1 MKWLYS
7 DILKE
12 KKALKTLVILLVTVN
27 AIVLAVLLFGIV
39 LAVLLFGP
47 SKKPDASVRK
57 PENAAGSNQSGMV
70 LNTSEETDIEENKS
84 DSEADNLE
92 ADTGSEE
99 AGAEEKLPGSE
110 EEGFRTQGNPENLP
124 GSEEEDFRTQG
135 NPEEEPDQ
143 AEDLYDNENPDNTE
157 DLYNEGNL
165 NKTEETEGTEGTEGT
180 EEPDGTEGTA
190 ANPENTEND
199 TAYGSD
205 TEEAPGSGPVLEL
218 TDEHITLRVG
228 EEFDYYKYIKTM
240 EDRDGSSLSRYIHL
254 SQIVNTWIPGDYTV
268 TYRITSPI
276 DGQSVSKDLLVTV
289 E

>member
-27 AIVLAVLLFGIV
+27 AIVLAVLLFG
-39 LAVLLFGP
+39 P

-70 LNTSEETDIEENKS
+70 LNTAEETDMEKNKS

-99 AGAEEKLPGSE
+99 AGAEE
-110 EEGFRTQGNPENLP
+110 NLP

-135 NPEEEPDQ
+135 DPEEEPDQ
-143 AEDLYDNENPDNTE
+143 AEDPYDNENPNNTE

-165 NKTEETEGTEGTEGT
+165 NNTEETEGT
-180 EEPDGTEGTA
+180 A
-190 ANPENTEND
+190 ANAEND
-199 TAYGSD
+199 TSYGSD
-205 TEEAPGSGPVLEL
+205 TEQAPGSGPVLEL

>member
-27 AIVLAVLLFGIV
+27 AIVLAVLLFG
-39 LAVLLFGP
+39 P

-57 PENAAGSNQSGMV
+57 PENASGSSQSGMV
-70 LNTSEETDIEENKS
+70 LNTSEEADIEENKS

-99 AGAEEKLPGSE
+99 AGAEE
-110 EEGFRTQGNPENLP
+110 NLP
-124 GSEEEDFRTQG
+124 GSE
-135 NPEEEPDQ
+135 
-143 AEDLYDNENPDNTE
+143 
-157 DLYNEGNL
+157 
-165 NKTEETEGTEGTEGT
+165 
-180 EEPDGTEGTA
+180 GTA
-190 ANPENTEND
+190 ANAEND
-199 TAYGSD
+199 TSYGSD
-205 TEEAPGSGPVLEL
+205 TEQAPGSGPVLEL

-254 SQIVNTWIPGDYTV
+254 SQIVNTWIPGDYIV

>member
-27 AIVLAVLLFGIV
+27 AIVLAVLLFG
-39 LAVLLFGP
+39 P

-57 PENAAGSNQSGMV
+57 PENASGSNQSGMV
-70 LNTSEETDIEENKS
+70 LNTSEEADIEENKS

-99 AGAEEKLPGSE
+99 AGAEE
-110 EEGFRTQGNPENLP
+110 NLP

-135 NPEEEPDQ
+135 DPEEEPDQ
-143 AEDLYDNENPDNTE
+143 AEDPYDNENPNNTE

-165 NKTEETEGTEGTEGT
+165 NNTEETEGT
-180 EEPDGTEGTA
+180 A
-190 ANPENTEND
+190 ANAEND
-199 TAYGSD
+199 TSYGSD
-205 TEEAPGSGPVLEL
+205 TEQAPGSGPVLEL

>member
-27 AIVLAVLLFGIV
+27 AIVLAVLLFG
-39 LAVLLFGP
+39 P

-57 PENAAGSNQSGMV
+57 PENAAGSSQSGMV
-70 LNTSEETDIEENKS
+70 LNTSQETDIEENKS

-99 AGAEEKLPGSE
+99 AGSE
-110 EEGFRTQGNPENLP
+110 ENLP
-124 GSEEEDFRTQG
+124 GSE
-135 NPEEEPDQ
+135 
-143 AEDLYDNENPDNTE
+143 
-157 DLYNEGNL
+157 
-165 NKTEETEGTEGTEGT
+165 
-180 EEPDGTEGTA
+180 GTA
-190 ANPENTEND
+190 ANAEND

-205 TEEAPGSGPVLEL
+205 TEQAPGSGPVLEL

>member
-7 DILKE
+7 DILNE
-12 KKALKTLVILLVTVN
+12 KKGLKTLVILLVTVN
-27 AIVLAVLLFGIV
+27 AIVLAVLLFG
-39 LAVLLFGP
+39 P

-57 PENAAGSNQSGMV
+57 SENAAGSSQSGMV
-70 LNTSEETDIEENKS
+70 LNTSEETDMEEKKS

-99 AGAEEKLPGSE
+99 AGAEE
-110 EEGFRTQGNPENLP
+110 NLP

-135 NPEEEPDQ
+135 DPEEEPDQ
-143 AEDLYDNENPDNTE
+143 AEDPYDNENPNNTE

-165 NKTEETEGTEGTEGT
+165 NNTEETEGT
-180 EEPDGTEGTA
+180 A
-190 ANPENTEND
+190 ANAEND
-199 TAYGSD
+199 TSYGSD
-205 TEEAPGSGPVLEL
+205 TEQAPGSGPVLEL

>member
-27 AIVLAVLLFGIV
+27 AIVLAVLLFG
-39 LAVLLFGP
+39 P

-57 PENAAGSNQSGMV
+57 PENAAGSSQSGMV
-70 LNTSEETDIEENKS
+70 LNTSEETDMEENKS

-99 AGAEEKLPGSE
+99 AGAEE
-110 EEGFRTQGNPENLP
+110 NLP

-135 NPEEEPDQ
+135 DPEEEPDQ
-143 AEDLYDNENPDNTE
+143 AEDPYDNENPNNTE

-165 NKTEETEGTEGTEGT
+165 NNTEETEGT
-180 EEPDGTEGTA
+180 A
-190 ANPENTEND
+190 ANTEND

>member
-27 AIVLAVLLFGIV
+27 AIVLAVLLFG
-39 LAVLLFGP
+39 P

-57 PENAAGSNQSGMV
+57 PENASGSNQSGMV

-99 AGAEEKLPGSE
+99 AGAEE
-110 EEGFRTQGNPENLP
+110 NLP
-124 GSEEEDFRTQG
+124 GSEEDFRTQG

-165 NKTEETEGTEGTEGT
+165 NNTEETEGTEGT
-180 EEPDGTEGTA
+180 EEPDGTEGTSPNA
-190 ANPENTEND
+190 END

>member
-27 AIVLAVLLFGIV
+27 AIVLAVLLFG
-39 LAVLLFGP
+39 P

-57 PENAAGSNQSGMV
+57 PENASGSNQSGMV
-70 LNTSEETDIEENKS
+70 LNTSEETDMEENKS

-99 AGAEEKLPGSE
+99 AGAEE
-110 EEGFRTQGNPENLP
+110 NLP
-124 GSEEEDFRTQG
+124 GSE
-135 NPEEEPDQ
+135 
-143 AEDLYDNENPDNTE
+143 
-157 DLYNEGNL
+157 
-165 NKTEETEGTEGTEGT
+165 
-180 EEPDGTEGTA
+180 GTA
-190 ANPENTEND
+190 ANAEND

-254 SQIVNTWIPGDYTV
+254 SQIVNTWIPGDYIV

>member
-27 AIVLAVLLFGIV
+27 AIVLAVLLFG
-39 LAVLLFGP
+39 P

-57 PENAAGSNQSGMV
+57 PENASGSNQSGMV
-70 LNTSEETDIEENKS
+70 LNTSEETDLDEKKS
-84 DSEADNLE
+84 DSEAENFE

-99 AGAEEKLPGSE
+99 AGAEE
-110 EEGFRTQGNPENLP
+110 NLP
-124 GSEEEDFRTQG
+124 GSEEDFRTQG

-165 NKTEETEGTEGTEGT
+165 NNTEETEGT
-180 EEPDGTEGTA
+180 A
-190 ANPENTEND
+190 ANAEND
-199 TAYGSD
+199 TSYGSD
-205 TEEAPGSGPVLEL
+205 TEQAPGSGPVLEL

-254 SQIVNTWIPGDYTV
+254 SQIVNTWIPGDYIV

>member
-27 AIVLAVLLFGIV
+27 AIVLAVLLFG
-39 LAVLLFGP
+39 P

-57 PENAAGSNQSGMV
+57 SENVAGSSQSGMV
-70 LNTSEETDIEENKS
+70 LNTSQETDIEENKS
-84 DSEADNLE
+84 DSEADNFE

-99 AGAEEKLPGSE
+99 AGAEE
-110 EEGFRTQGNPENLP
+110 NLP
-124 GSEEEDFRTQG
+124 GSE
-135 NPEEEPDQ
+135 
-143 AEDLYDNENPDNTE
+143 
-157 DLYNEGNL
+157 
-165 NKTEETEGTEGTEGT
+165 
-180 EEPDGTEGTA
+180 GTA
-190 ANPENTEND
+190 ANAEND

-205 TEEAPGSGPVLEL
+205 TEQALGSGPVLEL

>member
-27 AIVLAVLLFGIV
+27 AIVLAVLLFG
-39 LAVLLFGP
+39 P

-57 PENAAGSNQSGMV
+57 PENAAGSSQSGMV
-70 LNTSEETDIEENKS
+70 LNTSQETDLDEKKS
-84 DSEADNLE
+84 DSEAENFE

-99 AGAEEKLPGSE
+99 AGAEE
-110 EEGFRTQGNPENLP
+110 NLP
-124 GSEEEDFRTQG
+124 GSEEDFRTQG
-135 NPEEEPDQ
+135 DPEEEPDQ
-143 AEDLYDNENPDNTE
+143 AEDLYDNENPNNTE

-165 NKTEETEGTEGTEGT
+165 NNTEETEGTEGTE
-180 EEPDGTEGTA
+180 ESDGTEGTA
-190 ANPENTEND
+190 ANAEND

-205 TEEAPGSGPVLEL
+205 TEQAPGSGPVLEL

-254 SQIVNTWIPGDYTV
+254 SQIVNTWIPGDYIV

-276 DGQSVSKDLLVTV
+276 DGQSVSKDLRVTV

>member
-27 AIVLAVLLFGIV
+27 AIVLAVLLFG
-39 LAVLLFGP
+39 P
-47 SKKPDASVRK
+47 SKNPDASVRK
-57 PENAAGSNQSGMV
+57 SENVAGSSQSGMV
-70 LNTSEETDIEENKS
+70 LNTSEETDMEEKKS

-99 AGAEEKLPGSE
+99 AGAEE
-110 EEGFRTQGNPENLP
+110 NLP
-124 GSEEEDFRTQG
+124 GSE
-135 NPEEEPDQ
+135 
-143 AEDLYDNENPDNTE
+143 
-157 DLYNEGNL
+157 
-165 NKTEETEGTEGTEGT
+165 
-180 EEPDGTEGTA
+180 GTA
-190 ANPENTEND
+190 ANAETNTENTEND

>member
-27 AIVLAVLLFGIV
+27 AIVLAVLLFG
-39 LAVLLFGP
+39 P

-57 PENAAGSNQSGMV
+57 PENAAGSSQSGMV
-70 LNTSEETDIEENKS
+70 LNTSEETDLDENKS

-99 AGAEEKLPGSE
+99 AGAEE
-110 EEGFRTQGNPENLP
+110 NLP
-124 GSEEEDFRTQG
+124 GSE
-135 NPEEEPDQ
+135 
-143 AEDLYDNENPDNTE
+143 
-157 DLYNEGNL
+157 
-165 NKTEETEGTEGTEGT
+165 
-180 EEPDGTEGTA
+180 GTA
-190 ANPENTEND
+190 ANAEND

-205 TEEAPGSGPVLEL
+205 TEQAPGSGPVLEL

>member
-27 AIVLAVLLFGIV
+27 AIVLAVLLFG
-39 LAVLLFGP
+39 P

-57 PENAAGSNQSGMV
+57 PENAAGSSQSGMV
-70 LNTSEETDIEENKS
+70 LNTSEETDLDEKKS
-84 DSEADNLE
+84 DSEAENFE

-99 AGAEEKLPGSE
+99 AGAEE
-110 EEGFRTQGNPENLP
+110 NLP
-124 GSEEEDFRTQG
+124 GSEEDFRTQG

-165 NKTEETEGTEGTEGT
+165 NNTEETEGTEGTEGT

-190 ANPENTEND
+190 ANTENTEND

-205 TEEAPGSGPVLEL
+205 TEQAPGSGPVLEL

>member
-27 AIVLAVLLFGIV
+27 AIVLAVLLFG
-39 LAVLLFGP
+39 P

-57 PENAAGSNQSGMV
+57 PENAAGSSQSGMV
-70 LNTSEETDIEENKS
+70 LNTSEETDMEENKS

-99 AGAEEKLPGSE
+99 AGAEE
-110 EEGFRTQGNPENLP
+110 NLP
-124 GSEEEDFRTQG
+124 GSEEDDFRTQG
-135 NPEEEPDQ
+135 DPEEEPDQ
-143 AEDLYDNENPDNTE
+143 AEDPYDNENPNNTE

-165 NKTEETEGTEGTEGT
+165 NNTEETEGT
-180 EEPDGTEGTA
+180 A
-190 ANPENTEND
+190 ANTEND

>member
-27 AIVLAVLLFGIV
+27 AIVLAVLLFG
-39 LAVLLFGP
+39 P

-57 PENAAGSNQSGMV
+57 PENAAGSSQSGMV
-70 LNTSEETDIEENKS
+70 LNTSEETDMEEKKS

-110 EEGFRTQGNPENLP
+110 EE
-124 GSEEEDFRTQG
+124 DFRTQG
-135 NPEEEPDQ
+135 DPEEEPDQ
-143 AEDLYDNENPDNTE
+143 AEDPYDNENPNNTE

-165 NKTEETEGTEGTEGT
+165 NNTEETEGT
-180 EEPDGTEGTA
+180 A
-190 ANPENTEND
+190 ANAEND
-199 TAYGSD
+199 TSYGSD
-205 TEEAPGSGPVLEL
+205 TEQAPGSGPVLEL

>member
-27 AIVLAVLLFGIV
+27 AIVLAVLLFG
-39 LAVLLFGP
+39 P

-57 PENAAGSNQSGMV
+57 PENAAGSSQSGMV
-70 LNTSEETDIEENKS
+70 LNTSEETDMEENKS
-84 DSEADNLE
+84 DSEAENFE

-99 AGAEEKLPGSE
+99 TGAE
-110 EEGFRTQGNPENLP
+110 ENLP
-124 GSEEEDFRTQG
+124 GSEENFRTQG

-165 NKTEETEGTEGTEGT
+165 NNTEETEGTEET

>member
-27 AIVLAVLLFGIV
+27 AIVLAVLLFG
-39 LAVLLFGP
+39 P

-57 PENAAGSNQSGMV
+57 SENAAGSSQSGMV
-70 LNTSEETDIEENKS
+70 LNTSEETDMEENKS

-99 AGAEEKLPGSE
+99 AGAEE
-110 EEGFRTQGNPENLP
+110 NLP

-135 NPEEEPDQ
+135 DPEEEPDQ
-143 AEDLYDNENPDNTE
+143 AEDPYDNENPNNTE

-165 NKTEETEGTEGTEGT
+165 NNTEETEGTEGT

-190 ANPENTEND
+190 ANAEND

-205 TEEAPGSGPVLEL
+205 TEQAPGSGPVLEL

>member
-27 AIVLAVLLFGIV
+27 AIVLAVLLFG
-39 LAVLLFGP
+39 P

-57 PENAAGSNQSGMV
+57 SENVAGSSQSGMV
-70 LNTSEETDIEENKS
+70 LNTSEETDMEEKKS

-99 AGAEEKLPGSE
+99 AGAEE
-110 EEGFRTQGNPENLP
+110 NLP

-135 NPEEEPDQ
+135 DPEEEPDQ
-143 AEDLYDNENPDNTE
+143 AEDPYDNENPNNTE

-165 NKTEETEGTEGTEGT
+165 NNTEETEGT
-180 EEPDGTEGTA
+180 A
-190 ANPENTEND
+190 ANAEND

-205 TEEAPGSGPVLEL
+205 TEQAPGSGPVLEL

-254 SQIVNTWIPGDYTV
+254 SQIVNTWIPGDYIV

>member
-7 DILKE
+7 DIFNE
-12 KKALKTLVILLVTVN
+12 KKGLKTLVILLVTVN
-27 AIVLAVLLFGIV
+27 AIV

-57 PENAAGSNQSGMV
+57 PENASGSNQSGMV

-84 DSEADNLE
+84 DSEADNFE

-99 AGAEEKLPGSE
+99 AGAE
-110 EEGFRTQGNPENLP
+110 ENLP

-135 NPEEEPDQ
+135 DPEEEPDQ
-143 AEDLYDNENPDNTE
+143 AEDPYDNENPNNTE

-165 NKTEETEGTEGTEGT
+165 NNTEETEGT
-180 EEPDGTEGTA
+180 A
-190 ANPENTEND
+190 ANTEND

>member
-7 DILKE
+7 DILNE
-12 KKALKTLVILLVTVN
+12 KKGLKTLVILLVTVN
-27 AIVLAVLLFGIV
+27 AIV

-57 PENAAGSNQSGMV
+57 PENAAGSSQSGMV
-70 LNTSEETDIEENKS
+70 LNTSEETDLDEKKS
-84 DSEADNLE
+84 DSEAENFE

-99 AGAEEKLPGSE
+99 AGAE
-110 EEGFRTQGNPENLP
+110 ENLP

-135 NPEEEPDQ
+135 DPEEEPDQ
-143 AEDLYDNENPDNTE
+143 AEDPYDNENPNNTE

-165 NKTEETEGTEGTEGT
+165 NNTEETEGAEGT
-180 EEPDGTEGTA
+180 EEPDGTEGTSPNA
-190 ANPENTEND
+190 END

-205 TEEAPGSGPVLEL
+205 TEQAPGSGPVLEL

>member
-7 DILKE
+7 DILNE
-12 KKALKTLVILLVTVN
+12 KKGLKTLVILLVTVN
-27 AIVLAVLLFGIV
+27 AIV

-70 LNTSEETDIEENKS
+70 LNTAEETDMEENKS
-84 DSEADNLE
+84 DSGAENFE

-99 AGAEEKLPGSE
+99 AGAEE
-110 EEGFRTQGNPENLP
+110 NLP
-124 GSEEEDFRTQG
+124 GSEEDFRTQG

-165 NKTEETEGTEGTEGT
+165 NNTEETEGT

-190 ANPENTEND
+190 ANAEND

>member
-27 AIVLAVLLFGIV
+27 AIVLAVLLFG
-39 LAVLLFGP
+39 P

-57 PENAAGSNQSGMV
+57 PENAAGSSQSGMV
-70 LNTSEETDIEENKS
+70 LNTSEETDMEENKS

-99 AGAEEKLPGSE
+99 AGSE
-110 EEGFRTQGNPENLP
+110 GNLP
-124 GSEEEDFRTQG
+124 GSEEESFRTQG

-143 AEDLYDNENPDNTE
+143 AEELYDNENPDN
-157 DLYNEGNL
+157 
-165 NKTEETEGTEGTEGT
+165 TEETEGTEGTEGT

-190 ANPENTEND
+190 ANTENTEND

-205 TEEAPGSGPVLEL
+205 TEQALGSGPVLEL

>member
-7 DILKE
+7 DILNE
-12 KKALKTLVILLVTVN
+12 KKGLKTLVILLVTVN
-27 AIVLAVLLFGIV
+27 AIV

-57 PENAAGSNQSGMV
+57 PENAAGSSQSGMV
-70 LNTSEETDIEENKS
+70 LNTSEETDLDEKKS
-84 DSEADNLE
+84 DSEAENFE

-99 AGAEEKLPGSE
+99 AGAE
-110 EEGFRTQGNPENLP
+110 ENLP

-135 NPEEEPDQ
+135 DPEEEPDQ
-143 AEDLYDNENPDNTE
+143 AEDPYDNENPNNTE

-165 NKTEETEGTEGTEGT
+165 NNTEETEGT
-180 EEPDGTEGTA
+180 A
-190 ANPENTEND
+190 ANAEND
-199 TAYGSD
+199 TSYGSD
-205 TEEAPGSGPVLEL
+205 TEQAPGSGPVLEL

>member
-27 AIVLAVLLFGIV
+27 AIVLAVLLFG
-39 LAVLLFGP
+39 P

-57 PENAAGSNQSGMV
+57 PENAAGSSQSGMV
-70 LNTSEETDIEENKS
+70 LNTSEETDMEENKS

-99 AGAEEKLPGSE
+99 AGSEGNLPGSE
-110 EEGFRTQGNPENLP
+110 EEG
-124 GSEEEDFRTQG
+124 FRTQG

-143 AEDLYDNENPDNTE
+143 AEDLY
-157 DLYNEGNL
+157 NEGNL
-165 NKTEETEGTEGTEGT
+165 NNTEETEGTEGT

>member
-1 MKWLYS
+1 M
-7 DILKE
+7 
-12 KKALKTLVILLVTVN
+12 
-27 AIVLAVLLFGIV
+27 
-39 LAVLLFGP
+39 
-47 SKKPDASVRK
+47 RK

-70 LNTSEETDIEENKS
+70 LNTSEETDMEENKS

-99 AGAEEKLPGSE
+99 AGAEE
-110 EEGFRTQGNPENLP
+110 NLP
-124 GSEEEDFRTQG
+124 GSEEENFRTQG
-135 NPEEEPDQ
+135 DPEEEPDQ

-165 NKTEETEGTEGTEGT
+165 NNTEETEGTEGT
-180 EEPDGTEGTA
+180 A
-190 ANPENTEND
+190 ANPENPENTEND

-205 TEEAPGSGPVLEL
+205 TEQAPGSGPVLEL

>member
-27 AIVLAVLLFGIV
+27 AIVLAVLLFG
-39 LAVLLFGP
+39 P

-57 PENAAGSNQSGMV
+57 PENAAGSSQSGMV
-70 LNTSEETDIEENKS
+70 LNTAEETDMEENKS

-99 AGAEEKLPGSE
+99 TGAE
-110 EEGFRTQGNPENLP
+110 ENLP
-124 GSEEEDFRTQG
+124 GSEEDFRTQG

-165 NKTEETEGTEGTEGT
+165 NNTEETEGT
-180 EEPDGTEGTA
+180 A
-190 ANPENTEND
+190 ANTEND

>member
-27 AIVLAVLLFGIV
+27 AIVLAVLLFGS
-39 LAVLLFGP
+39 

-57 PENAAGSNQSGMV
+57 PETATGSNQSGMV
-70 LNTSEETDIEENKS
+70 LNTSQETDIEENKS

-99 AGAEEKLPGSE
+99 AGAEE
-110 EEGFRTQGNPENLP
+110 NLP

-135 NPEEEPDQ
+135 DPEEEPDQ
-143 AEDLYDNENPDNTE
+143 AEDPYDNENPNNTE

-165 NKTEETEGTEGTEGT
+165 NNTEETEGAEGT
-180 EEPDGTEGTA
+180 EEPDGTEGTSPNA
-190 ANPENTEND
+190 END

-205 TEEAPGSGPVLEL
+205 TEQAPRSGPVLEL

>member
-27 AIVLAVLLFGIV
+27 AIVLAVLLFG
-39 LAVLLFGP
+39 P

-57 PENAAGSNQSGMV
+57 PENAAGSSQSGMV
-70 LNTSEETDIEENKS
+70 LNTSQETDIEENKS

-99 AGAEEKLPGSE
+99 TGAE
-110 EEGFRTQGNPENLP
+110 ENLP
-124 GSEEEDFRTQG
+124 GSEEDFRTQG

-165 NKTEETEGTEGTEGT
+165 NNTEETEGT
-180 EEPDGTEGTA
+180 A
-190 ANPENTEND
+190 ANTEND

>member
-7 DILKE
+7 DILNE
-12 KKALKTLVILLVTVN
+12 KKGLKTLVILLVTVN
-27 AIVLAVLLFGIV
+27 AIV

-70 LNTSEETDIEENKS
+70 LNTAEETDMEKNKS

-99 AGAEEKLPGSE
+99 AGAEE
-110 EEGFRTQGNPENLP
+110 NLP

-135 NPEEEPDQ
+135 DPEEEPDQ
-143 AEDLYDNENPDNTE
+143 AEDPYDNENPNNTE

-165 NKTEETEGTEGTEGT
+165 NNTEETEGT
-180 EEPDGTEGTA
+180 A
-190 ANPENTEND
+190 ANAEND
-199 TAYGSD
+199 TSYGSD
-205 TEEAPGSGPVLEL
+205 TEQAPGSGPVLEL

-254 SQIVNTWIPGDYTV
+254 SQIVNTWIPGDYIV

>member
-27 AIVLAVLLFGIV
+27 AIVLAVLLFG
-39 LAVLLFGP
+39 P

-57 PENAAGSNQSGMV
+57 PENAAGSSQSGMV
-70 LNTSEETDIEENKS
+70 LNTSQETDMEENKS
-84 DSEADNLE
+84 DSEADNLQ

-99 AGAEEKLPGSE
+99 AGAEE
-110 EEGFRTQGNPENLP
+110 NLP
-124 GSEEEDFRTQG
+124 GSEEDFRTQG

-165 NKTEETEGTEGTEGT
+165 NNTEETEGTEGT

-190 ANPENTEND
+190 ATSPNAEND

>member
-27 AIVLAVLLFGIV
+27 AIV

-70 LNTSEETDIEENKS
+70 LNTSQETDMEENKS

-99 AGAEEKLPGSE
+99 AGAEENLPGSE
-110 EEGFRTQGNPENLP
+110 EEGFRTQGNPE
-124 GSEEEDFRTQG
+124 
-135 NPEEEPDQ
+135 EEPDQ
-143 AEDLYDNENPDNTE
+143 AEDPYDNENPNNTE

-165 NKTEETEGTEGTEGT
+165 NNTEETEGTAANAENDTSYASDTEGT
-180 EEPDGTEGTA
+180 
-190 ANPENTEND
+190 
-199 TAYGSD
+199 SR
-205 TEEAPGSGPVLEL
+205 SGPVLEL

>member
-27 AIVLAVLLFGIV
+27 AIVLAVLLFG
-39 LAVLLFGP
+39 P

-57 PENAAGSNQSGMV
+57 PENAAGSSQSGMV
-70 LNTSEETDIEENKS
+70 LNTSEETDMEENKS

-99 AGAEEKLPGSE
+99 AGAEE
-110 EEGFRTQGNPENLP
+110 NLP
-124 GSEEEDFRTQG
+124 GSE
-135 NPEEEPDQ
+135 
-143 AEDLYDNENPDNTE
+143 
-157 DLYNEGNL
+157 
-165 NKTEETEGTEGTEGT
+165 
-180 EEPDGTEGTA
+180 GTA
-190 ANPENTEND
+190 ANAEND

>member
-27 AIVLAVLLFGIV
+27 AIV

-84 DSEADNLE
+84 DSEADNFE

-99 AGAEEKLPGSE
+99 AGAEE
-110 EEGFRTQGNPENLP
+110 NLP
-124 GSEEEDFRTQG
+124 GSEEDFRTQG

-143 AEDLYDNENPDNTE
+143 AEELYDNENPDNTE

-165 NKTEETEGTEGTEGT
+165 NNTEETEGAEGT
-180 EEPDGTEGTA
+180 EEPDGTEGTSPNA
-190 ANPENTEND
+190 END

>member
-27 AIVLAVLLFGIV
+27 AIVLAVLLFG
-39 LAVLLFGP
+39 P
-47 SKKPDASVRK
+47 SKNPDASVRK
-57 PENAAGSNQSGMV
+57 SENVAGSSQSGMV
-70 LNTSEETDIEENKS
+70 LNTSEETDMEEKKS

-99 AGAEEKLPGSE
+99 AGAEE
-110 EEGFRTQGNPENLP
+110 NLP
-124 GSEEEDFRTQG
+124 GSEEDDFRTQG
-135 NPEEEPDQ
+135 DPEEEPDQ
-143 AEDLYDNENPDNTE
+143 AEDPYDNENPNNTE

-165 NKTEETEGTEGTEGT
+165 NNTEETEGT
-180 EEPDGTEGTA
+180 A
-190 ANPENTEND
+190 ANAEND
-199 TAYGSD
+199 TSYGSD
-205 TEEAPGSGPVLEL
+205 TEQAPGSGPVLEL

>member
-27 AIVLAVLLFGIV
+27 AIVLAVLLFG
-39 LAVLLFGP
+39 P

-57 PENAAGSNQSGMV
+57 PENASGSNQSGMV
-70 LNTSEETDIEENKS
+70 LNTSQETDMEENKS

-99 AGAEEKLPGSE
+99 AGAEE
-110 EEGFRTQGNPENLP
+110 NLP

-135 NPEEEPDQ
+135 DPEEEPDQ
-143 AEDLYDNENPDNTE
+143 AEDPYDNENPNNTE

-165 NKTEETEGTEGTEGT
+165 NNTEETEGT
-180 EEPDGTEGTA
+180 A
-190 ANPENTEND
+190 ANAEND
-199 TAYGSD
+199 TSYGSD
-205 TEEAPGSGPVLEL
+205 TEQAPGSGPVLEL

>member
-27 AIVLAVLLFGIV
+27 AIVLAVLLFG
-39 LAVLLFGP
+39 P

-57 PENAAGSNQSGMV
+57 PENAAGSSQSGMV
-70 LNTSEETDIEENKS
+70 LNTSEETDLDEKKS
-84 DSEADNLE
+84 DSEAENFE
-92 ADTGSEE
+92 ADTGSGE
-99 AGAEEKLPGSE
+99 AGAEE
-110 EEGFRTQGNPENLP
+110 NLP
-124 GSEEEDFRTQG
+124 GSEEDFRTQG

-165 NKTEETEGTEGTEGT
+165 NNTEETEGTEEL
-180 EEPDGTEGTA
+180 DGTEGTA

>member
-27 AIVLAVLLFGIV
+27 AIVLAVLLFG
-39 LAVLLFGP
+39 P

-57 PENAAGSNQSGMV
+57 SENVAGSSQSGMV
-70 LNTSEETDIEENKS
+70 LNTSEETDMEEKKS
-84 DSEADNLE
+84 DSEADNFE

-99 AGAEEKLPGSE
+99 AGAEE
-110 EEGFRTQGNPENLP
+110 NLP
-124 GSEEEDFRTQG
+124 GSEEENFRTQG
-135 NPEEEPDQ
+135 DPEEEPDQ
-143 AEDLYDNENPDNTE
+143 AEDPYDNENPNNTE

-165 NKTEETEGTEGTEGT
+165 NNTEETEGT
-180 EEPDGTEGTA
+180 A
-190 ANPENTEND
+190 ANAEND
-199 TAYGSD
+199 TSYGSD
-205 TEEAPGSGPVLEL
+205 TEQAPGSGPVLEL

-254 SQIVNTWIPGDYTV
+254 SQIVNTWIPGDYIV

>member
-27 AIVLAVLLFGIV
+27 AIVLAVLLFG
-39 LAVLLFGP
+39 P

-57 PENAAGSNQSGMV
+57 SENVAGSSQSGMV
-70 LNTSEETDIEENKS
+70 LNTSEETDMEEKKS

-99 AGAEEKLPGSE
+99 AGAEE
-110 EEGFRTQGNPENLP
+110 NLP

-135 NPEEEPDQ
+135 DPEEEPDQ
-143 AEDLYDNENPDNTE
+143 AEDPYDNENPNNTE

-165 NKTEETEGTEGTEGT
+165 NNTEETEGT
-180 EEPDGTEGTA
+180 A
-190 ANPENTEND
+190 ANAEND
-199 TAYGSD
+199 TSYGSD
-205 TEEAPGSGPVLEL
+205 TEQAPGSGPVLEL

-276 DGQSVSKDLLVTV
+276 DGQSVSKELLVTV

>member
-27 AIVLAVLLFGIV
+27 AIVLAVLLFG
-39 LAVLLFGP
+39 P
-47 SKKPDASVRK
+47 SKKPNASVRK
-57 PENAAGSNQSGMV
+57 SENAAGSSQSGMV
-70 LNTSEETDIEENKS
+70 LNTSEEADMEENKS

-99 AGAEEKLPGSE
+99 AGAEE
-110 EEGFRTQGNPENLP
+110 NLP

-135 NPEEEPDQ
+135 DPEEEPDQ
-143 AEDLYDNENPDNTE
+143 AEDPYDNENPNNTE

-165 NKTEETEGTEGTEGT
+165 NNTEETEGT
-180 EEPDGTEGTA
+180 A
-190 ANPENTEND
+190 ANAEND
-199 TAYGSD
+199 TSYGSD
-205 TEEAPGSGPVLEL
+205 TEQAPGSGPVLEL